1 MFCEEIMFKFAYRI
15 YCRTEE
21 IVVGLCFFGVVG
33 LTFMNAVLR
42 FFGKPIVVAEDT
54 CLLLFAWAAFLGADV
69 ALRYSRLVGMDMLVR
84 KFSPKIQKLA
94 QILSFIIIIA
104 ALLVF
109 IPKGFQLASRNWAR
123 VINSLPLS
131 YGFVT
136 ISFPV
141 AGIMMIFTSVLKIK
155 NLIFNFKNDAYDIKK
170 DNSDVVVKQG
180 AKNDTEG
187 LIV

>member
-1 MFCEEIMFKFAYRI
+1 MLKFAYRI

-21 IVVGLCFFGVVG
+21 IFVCLCFFGVVG

-42 FFGKPIVVAEDT
+42 FFGKPIVVAEDA
-54 CLLLFAWAAFLGADV
+54 CLLLFAWAAFIGADV

-84 KFSPKIQKLA
+84 KLPSKTQKA
-94 QILSFIIIIA
+94 VQILSYVIIIG

-136 ISFPV
+136 VSFPV
-141 AGIMMIFTSVLKIK
+141 ASIMMIFTSILKIK
-155 NLIFNFKNDAYDIKK
+155 NLAVNFKNDAYDVKK
-170 DNSDVVVKQG
+170 DNPDVVVSPKDQRQ
-180 AKNDTEG
+180 AEKP
-187 LIV
+187 